1 MWKQA
6 LIDKSV
12 QLSSQLLICLQ
23 VFSSIGQTEFFLNYT
38 LGSVCSHP
46 VVKHCGSGHLQFL
59 TMLTLDSNGSWL
71 GNDLW
76 NDLNKSQKAYF
87 TSFLQIS
94 LLSTWQFTCCL
105 HLLYLQEQ
113 SICNCW
119 RAGWF
124 WFKWA
129 SPNKFQCASQHLTA
143 RLQGTCPKTKLKSF
157 KTSKSASLGH
167 FPYRQR
173 QLLDRCLIQLA
184 AWNWKNFIPSSGLQ
198 GLPITLSSDQFTCI
212 CYTSFQCRFTTL
224 WN

>member
-1 MWKQA
+1 M
-6 LIDKSV
+6 
-12 QLSSQLLICLQ
+12 
-23 VFSSIGQTEFFLNYT
+23 FSSIGQTEFFLNYT

-59 TMLTLDSNGSWL
+59 TMLTLDSNGSWI

-94 LLSTWQFTCCL
+94 LFSTWQFTCCL

-113 SICNCW
+113 SICNRW

-143 RLQGTCPKTKLKSF
+143 RLQGTPLKNKWKSF

-173 QLLDRCLIQLA
+173 QLLDRCLIQLVPEIG
-184 AWNWKNFIPSSGLQ
+184 K
-198 GLPITLSSDQFTCI
+198 
-212 CYTSFQCRFTTL
+212 TSFLAQDCRGCP
-224 WN
+224 